1 MKKRILTLAAFA
13 AFLGL
18 AATPAP
24 VSAKASTT
32 KTVTRKIKVYRPGH
46 YTTVKQVAVLK
57 KRGKKWSKATWKAY
71 KAPTQSGY
79 KASTSTVKAAKVTS
93 KTKNKTVKI
102 TYKAVKRTKKTAVK
116 ATSTDSQLQLRQA
129 ALSVVNSF
137 RAKAGVKAVRLNS
150 KYNAVLDKRATA
162 KAKQYVTTRTYDH
175 SGYESLPTYLNT
187 YPIVNGKVYYHGG
200 ETLHACY
207 YNANTGNATS
217 AMASAITSTFTE
229 NMQDEKN
236 DYQAIVVKKT
246 RKNITNISGTYEH
259 YTMMVDGGN
268 HQAYIGVGHYGTG
281 ANAMVCIVIEFHN

>member
-1 MKKRILTLAAFA
+1 M
-13 AFLGL
+13 
-18 AATPAP
+18 
-24 VSAKASTT
+24 
-32 KTVTRKIKVYRPGH
+32 
-46 YTTVKQVAVLK
+46 
-57 KRGKKWSKATWKAY
+57 
-71 KAPTQSGY
+71 
-79 KASTSTVKAAKVTS
+79 
-93 KTKNKTVKI
+93 
-102 TYKAVKRTKKTAVK
+102 
-116 ATSTDSQLQLRQA
+116 
-129 ALSVVNSF
+129 SVVNSF

-162 KAKQYVTTRTYDH
+162 KAKQYVTTGTYDH

-187 YPIVNGKVYYHGG
+187 YPIVKGKVYYHGG

-207 YNANTGNATS
+207 YDANTGNATS
-217 AMASAITSTFTE
+217 AMASAIKSTFTE

-281 ANAMVCIVIEFHN
+281 VNAMVCIVIEFHN